1 VRLAVDAT
9 PVVPGRKGLGVVIEG
24 FLDEMAP
31 HPQSRSWIIYVDS
44 TYANEARRRW
54 PFMAVRPVRSRPSV
68 LWETTI
74 LPRRARRDGA
84 RLVFTGRDRTL
95 CEPHAATV
103 IYLFEIPDYRTRALL
118 ESGAPRLAK
127 SVARYS
133 LRRFRRIAG
142 MVSHFIVS
150 SHATGQD
157 LEDKYGVP
165 EDRVHVAY
173 PGVSE
178 RFRPPVDDGA
188 RQAARDQFCQGQP
201 YVLHFATGD
210 PRENTRVA
218 LAGFATAVSNTK
230 EDVAL
235 LLAGVRA
242 GDLAALKTQAQEL
255 GLGQRTFF
263 LGHVDAETLLAVYHG
278 AETYL
283 DPTLYEGFGLQLVE
297 AMACGV
303 PVISSNVTSVPEVVG
318 DAGLLLDPDDEEG
331 FAGALERV
339 LSDEE
344 LRTQLAEKGR
354 ARAALFTWPAAAAR
368 IVELLEQFSRESD
381 GGHEARDRFGS
392 AR

>member
-1 VRLAVDAT
+1 VRLAIDAT

-31 HPQSRSWIIYVDS
+31 RPQSRSWIAYVDS
-44 TYANEARRRW
+44 TYADESRRRW
-54 PFMAVRPVRSRPSV
+54 PSLDVRPVRTRPSV
-68 LWETTI
+68 LWELAI

-84 RLVFTGRDRTL
+84 RFLFTGRDRTL
-95 CEPHAATV
+95 CEPRVATV
-103 IYLFEIPDYRTRALL
+103 VYLFEVPDHRTRALL

-142 MVSHFIVS
+142 KVSHFVVS
-150 SHATGQD
+150 SHATGRD
-157 LEDKYGVP
+157 LRVKYDVP
-165 EDRVHVAY
+165 GDRVHVAY

-178 RFRPPVDDGA
+178 RFRPPANADA
-188 RQAARDQFCQGQP
+188 RQAARNRFCQGQP

-218 LAGFATAVSNTK
+218 VASYARATSHVPAPAG
-230 EDVAL
+230 L
-235 LLAGVRA
+235 LLAGVRP
-242 GDLAALKTQAQEL
+242 GDLALLKKGAE
-255 GLGQRTFF
+255 GLGVGQRVYFVER
-263 LGHVDAETLLAVYHG
+263 VDDDTLVGVYQG
-278 AETYL
+278 AEAYL

-303 PVISSNVTSVPEVVG
+303 PVISSNVMSVPEVVG
-318 DAGLLLDPDDEEG
+318 DSGLLLDPDDEEG
-331 FAGALERV
+331 FAGALARV
-339 LSDEE
+339 LSDRE

-354 ARAALFTWPAAAAR
+354 VRAALFTWSDAAAR
-368 IVELLEQFSRESD
+368 IVELLEQFSRASD
-381 GGHEARDRFGS
+381 GGHKVRDRVGS